1 MPSFDIISDIHLDHL
16 TGTGDKGLEFIDS
29 VFENP
34 TAPNLLIGGD
44 VGFQSDFYSSYF
56 FDLVKKKYE
65 RLPVFSA
72 IMIIG
77 DLILIPNLLGSI
89 GPKDITLL
97 IFIFLV

>member
-44 VGFQSDFYSSYF
+44 V
-56 FDLVKKKYE
+56 
-65 RLPVFSA
+65 
-72 IMIIG
+72 IG